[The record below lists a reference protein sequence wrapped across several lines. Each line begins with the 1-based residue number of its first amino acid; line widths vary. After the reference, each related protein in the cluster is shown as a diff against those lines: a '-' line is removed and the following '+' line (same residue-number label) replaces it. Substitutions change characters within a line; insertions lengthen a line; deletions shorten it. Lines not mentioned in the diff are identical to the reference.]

1 MINERSRLDQQRMP
15 HMLTCLPAYRLD
27 AQTGNIPDRSRDRWG
42 QANSRPLPDD
52 GAVHKYNV
60 RRFDCG
66 SSNTGSYE
74 PAGDGRNIFNATQ
87 SMICILIHRNAAL

>member
-1 MINERSRLDQQRMP
+1 MM
-15 HMLTCLPAYRLD
+15 
-27 AQTGNIPDRSRDRWG
+27 AQHRNTTS
-42 QANSRPLPDD
+42 AAL
-52 GAVHKYNV
+52 
-60 RRFDCG
+60 DCG

>member
-1 MINERSRLDQQRMP
+1 MNGAASISSECPL
-15 HMLTCLPAYRLD
+15 CLPAYRLD

-42 QANSRPLPDD
+42 QAIHGPTYD

-60 RRFDCG
+60 RRLDCG